1 MSDARE
7 AAIDRYHESHSRDL
21 GVGYVALLDSGFA
34 AGYDAGVAEGIRQA
48 DEVRRRF
55 LLELYPLA
63 DYSESA
69 LKFIAAQYEERYGVD
84 IELAIDAL

>member
-7 AAIDRYHESHSRDL
+7 AAVKRWETTP
-21 GVGYVALLDSGFA
+21 GVMVEEVF
-34 AGYDAGVAEGIRQA
+34 DAGVAEGIRQA

-55 LLELYPLA
+55 LLEMYPLA